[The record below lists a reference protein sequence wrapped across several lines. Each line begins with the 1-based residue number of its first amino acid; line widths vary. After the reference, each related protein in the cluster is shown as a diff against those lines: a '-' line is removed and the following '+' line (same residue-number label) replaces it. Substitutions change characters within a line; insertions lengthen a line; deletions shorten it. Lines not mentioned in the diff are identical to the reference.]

1 MPLSEDAFPYF
12 DKDTQTNKVWDQ
24 GQAYDVD
31 ENGFALM
38 PEGPENPFW
47 NERAKFKPQPTTGPV
62 TNYGTT
68 PGYNPQTGQ
77 YGSQPPANIPPAG
90 TTQPQGQGTLPPVNV
105 QPGLSSQQ
113 WEATYNLSLAQE
125 KRLRELMETVEQPKA
140 RALIDQAI
148 QEIAMNRYGAQ
159 VQARQQQAK
168 EVGFMPRWTPQIPQF
183 EQGAWKGYQPGGLV
197 APPGG
202 QAGVGGAPPAAMTDD
217 QAAEAIWNS
226 RPDIQS
232 MYRAEH
238 PDWPGVQ
245 AVKDWWR
252 FAPHEGA
259 GTLVDYARLKG
270 YLMA

>member
-1 MPLSEDAFPYF
+1 MPLSEDAFPYVG
-12 DKDTQTNKVWDQ
+12 DDGVTRIHDGDQ
-24 GQAYDVD
+24 DYEVD
-31 ENGFALM
+31 EQGFAVT
-38 PEGPENPFW
+38 PEGPINPFW
-47 NERAKFKPQPTTGPV
+47 NERAKFAPQQSPQPT
-62 TNYGTT
+62 
-68 PGYNPQTGQ
+68 
-77 YGSQPPANIPPAG
+77 AIPPVKSTVG
-90 TTQPQGQGTLPPVNV
+90 QPSMLPNSYMPQGQGTLPPVNV
-105 QPGLSSQQ
+105 QPGLSAQQ

-168 EVGFMPRWTPQIPQF
+168 EVGFMPRWTPQVPQF

-238 PDWPGVQ
+238 PDWPAAQ
-245 AVKDWWR
+245 AVKDWWG

-259 GTLVDYARLKG
+259 GTLADYARQKG